1 MDVPGFA
8 SRGSPAFAILMD
20 VPEFVL
26 MDVPEF
32 AFAGSFEP

>member
-1 MDVPGFA
+1 ME
-8 SRGSPAFAILMD
+8 FAILMD